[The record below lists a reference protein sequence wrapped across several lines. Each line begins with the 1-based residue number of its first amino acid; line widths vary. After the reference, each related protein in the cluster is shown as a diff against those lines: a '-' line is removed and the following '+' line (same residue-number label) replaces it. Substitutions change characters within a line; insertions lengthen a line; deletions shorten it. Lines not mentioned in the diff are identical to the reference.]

1 MKKWISSIVIA
12 VFSAITTLVLYEA
25 IKPKPQQ
32 KLINQPKFESVATV
46 PTRMM
51 ASDTPNSFV
60 EAADKTV
67 HAVVHVKN
75 VSESKNPQSLLDFF
89 YGYESF
95 SLPQVGTGSGVV
107 VSPDGYVV
115 TNNHVI
121 DGATALE
128 ITLNNNASYPARV
141 IGTDP
146 SSDLALLK
154 IDTEEELPY
163 LVFGDSDRSE
173 VGEWVL
179 AVGNPF
185 NLTSTVTAGIISA
198 KARSIS
204 SESNLSFIQTDAAV
218 NPGNSGGALV
228 NTRGELIGINTAIK
242 SRTGSYVGYSFAIPS
257 NTAKKVIEDLLEF
270 GKVQRGILGISALRA
285 ESAEAVRKGIDQ
297 IEGVYISEVA
307 PGSGAETAGL
317 QAGDVIKKVDE
328 IAIKNFTALT
338 GYLSAKRPGDKV
350 RIEIDRSG
358 ERIITPV
365 TLTKNET
372 ADLSRLGL
380 RVQNLNEQTK
390 KRFGKGKG
398 VLIIAAAEY
407 YRNYELE
414 GKLIIA
420 IDGNSIETIEDAMKA
435 NENLSGRRALTL
447 LDDKGNKE
455 TLIFN

>member
-1 MKKWISSIVIA
+1 MKKWISSLVVA
-12 VFSAITTLVLYEA
+12 VFSAITTVVIYEA
-25 IKPKPQQ
+25 IKPTPNQS
-32 KLINQPKFESVATV
+32 LTNQPRFESVAMVSTNTV
-46 PTRMM
+46 SSATPT
-51 ASDTPNSFV
+51 SFV
-60 EAADKTV
+60 EAADKTI

-75 VSESKNPQSLLDFF
+75 VSESKSPQSLLDFF

-128 ITLNNNASYPARV
+128 ITLNNNSSYPARV
-141 IGTDP
+141 VGTDP

-154 IDTEEELPY
+154 IEAEEDLPY

-204 SESNLSFIQTDAAV
+204 SDSNLSFIQTDAAV

-285 ESAEAVRKGIDQ
+285 ESAEGIRKGIDQ

-307 PGSGAETAGL
+307 PGSGAEAAGL
-317 QAGDVIKKVDE
+317 QTGDVIKKVDE
-328 IAIKNFTALT
+328 VAIKNFIGLT
-338 GYLSAKRPGDKV
+338 GYLSAKRPGDQV
-350 RIEIDRSG
+350 RIEIDRAG
-358 ERIITPV
+358 ERIVSMV
-365 TLTKNET
+365 TLSKNET
-372 ADLSRLGL
+372 ADLNRLGL
-380 RVQNLNEQTK
+380 RVQNLNAQTK
-390 KRFGKGKG
+390 ERFGQAKG
-398 VLIIAAAEY
+398 VVITAASEY
-407 YRNYELE
+407 YRNYRLE

-420 IDGNSIETIEDAMKA
+420 IDGEPIETVEDAIKA
-435 NENLSGRRALTL
+435 NESFNGRRALTL
-447 LDDKGNKE
+447 LDEKGNKE

>member
-12 VFSAITTLVLYEA
+12 VFSAITTLVFYEA
-25 IKPKPQQ
+25 IKPKPHH
-32 KLINQPKFESVATV
+32 KLINQPKFESVAMV
-46 PTRMM
+46 PTKIM

-307 PGSGAETAGL
+307 PGSG
-317 QAGDVIKKVDE
+317 
-328 IAIKNFTALT
+328 
-338 GYLSAKRPGDKV
+338 
-350 RIEIDRSG
+350 
-358 ERIITPV
+358 
-365 TLTKNET
+365 
-372 ADLSRLGL
+372 
-380 RVQNLNEQTK
+380 
-390 KRFGKGKG
+390 
-398 VLIIAAAEY
+398 
-407 YRNYELE
+407 
-414 GKLIIA
+414 
-420 IDGNSIETIEDAMKA
+420 
-435 NENLSGRRALTL
+435 
-447 LDDKGNKE
+447 
-455 TLIFN
+455 

>member
-12 VFSAITTLVLYEA
+12 VFSAITTLVFYEA
-25 IKPKPQQ
+25 IKPKPHH
-32 KLINQPKFESVATV
+32 KLINQPKFESVAMV
-46 PTRMM
+46 PTKIM

-204 SESNLSFIQTDAAV
+204 
-218 NPGNSGGALV
+218 
-228 NTRGELIGINTAIK
+228 
-242 SRTGSYVGYSFAIPS
+242 
-257 NTAKKVIEDLLEF
+257 
-270 GKVQRGILGISALRA
+270 
-285 ESAEAVRKGIDQ
+285 
-297 IEGVYISEVA
+297 
-307 PGSGAETAGL
+307 
-317 QAGDVIKKVDE
+317 
-328 IAIKNFTALT
+328 
-338 GYLSAKRPGDKV
+338 
-350 RIEIDRSG
+350 
-358 ERIITPV
+358 
-365 TLTKNET
+365 
-372 ADLSRLGL
+372 
-380 RVQNLNEQTK
+380 
-390 KRFGKGKG
+390 
-398 VLIIAAAEY
+398 
-407 YRNYELE
+407 
-414 GKLIIA
+414 
-420 IDGNSIETIEDAMKA
+420 
-435 NENLSGRRALTL
+435 
-447 LDDKGNKE
+447 
-455 TLIFN
+455 